1 MRARA
6 SSPGYLRAKSCVG
19 DVPSL
24 KRRCEAFNLAFLLL
38 GGRRAANHFLDAM
51 NPSLAGVPRMRADSS
66 PLGLVEVTRVL
77 RRAALD
83 AAPAEWLR

>member
-1 MRARA
+1 
-6 SSPGYLRAKSCVG
+6 LRAGSCAG
-19 DVPSL
+19 DGPSL
-24 KRRCEAFNLAFLLL
+24 KRRSDAFNLAFLLL

-51 NPSLAGVPRMRADSS
+51 NPSLAGIPRMRADSS

-83 AAPAEWLR
+83 AAPSRWLP